1 MAERGTS
8 LHYIRGTM
16 KIRSRID
23 DVIAILEIEGSLSS
37 EIKIDFD
44 NEISQYADNK
54 QNLVLD
60 LSKVTFIDSAILG
73 SIVKFYSIYRKNGRQ
88 MHLASINKQIYE
100 VFQLTGIA
108 KQIDIFDSPQ
118 KAVDYIRGK

>member
-1 MAERGTS
+1 
-8 LHYIRGTM
+8 M
-16 KIRSRID
+16 KIKSRID

-108 KQIDIFDSPQ
+108 KQINIFDSPQ

>member
-1 MAERGTS
+1 MERGPR
-8 LHYIRGTM
+8 LRYVRGTM
-16 KIRSRID
+16 KIKSRID
-23 DVIAILEIEGSLSS
+23 DLIAILEIEGSLSS
-37 EIKIDFD
+37 EIKMDFD
-44 NEISQYADNK
+44 NEINQYVDN
-54 QNLVLD
+54 QHNLVLD

-108 KQIDIFDSPQ
+108 KQIAIFDSPQ